1 MMMTMMQMTRFYPP
15 SIIAAVDPVAVLAVF
30 DQVPQV
36 TADTGLLPVHQT
48 RLMLESRT
56 YLSFIIYCLLSIMS
70 STNRGMRNTLDYL
83 KKDEKVS
90 SRPQRGFGC
99 WLVLDNIVNIWAHLK
114 FERKVKLGAIESG

>member
-1 MMMTMMQMTRFYPP
+1 
-15 SIIAAVDPVAVLAVF
+15 
-30 DQVPQV
+30 
-36 TADTGLLPVHQT
+36 
-48 RLMLESRT
+48 
-56 YLSFIIYCLLSIMS
+56 
-70 STNRGMRNTLDYL
+70 MRNTVDYL